1 MTSSVKI
8 PRLTFHRHLLEGVRS
23 ASERSRPPKMTRALG
38 RSQAGICLRA
48 KKGCPAAP
56 AEVADRGV
64 ARQPTRR
71 VRVAH
76 AQRVRGLPTAA
87 QSCRPSCLSLPMRRG
102 APAAAGGRHAPA
114 LGAANEARRWRVPSS
129 PQWYTS
135 RRTKPA
141 ASRSTRDELR
151 ASRALVRARNHWHG
165 DGGEERWRW
174 RELGWTVPQNRPAQ
188 HPDRTRAHILWLVP
202 YRR

>member
-1 MTSSVKI
+1 MKL
-8 PRLTFHRHLLEGVRS
+8 PRLTFHRNLLEGVRS
-23 ASERSRPPKMTRALG
+23 ACERSRPTKTTRALG
-38 RSQAGICLRA
+38 RSLRPHCLRA
-48 KKGCPAAP
+48 KKGCPGGP

-87 QSCRPSCLSLPMRRG
+87 KAADLAVLCLPTRRG

-114 LGAANEARRWRVPSS
+114 LGAANEARRCRVPSS

-135 RRTKPA
+135 RRTVPA

>member
-76 AQRVRGLPTAA
+76 AQRVRGLPIAA
-87 QSCRPSCLSLPMRRG
+87 KLPSPAMLCLPMRR
-102 APAAAGGRHAPA
+102 AAAR
-114 LGAANEARRWRVPSS
+114 
-129 PQWYTS
+129 
-135 RRTKPA
+135 
-141 ASRSTRDELR
+141 
-151 ASRALVRARNHWHG
+151 
-165 DGGEERWRW
+165 
-174 RELGWTVPQNRPAQ
+174 
-188 HPDRTRAHILWLVP
+188 
-202 YRR
+202 